1 MYTRVYITVSLFRL
15 FAKSEQ
21 QDLYFCIQI
30 IFSLNYIECLEDSMF
45 FVLHDLP
52 CYEWQ
57 RCHFFNKLLTY
68 HTVDCVL
75 AMYAREYNFL
85 VATCI

>member
-30 IFSLNYIECLEDSMF
+30 IFSLNYIECLEDSIF
-45 FVLHDLP
+45 FVLHDS
-52 CYEWQ
+52 
-57 RCHFFNKLLTY
+57 
-68 HTVDCVL
+68 L
-75 AMYAREYNFL
+75 AMNGSVVISLISY
-85 VATCI
+85 